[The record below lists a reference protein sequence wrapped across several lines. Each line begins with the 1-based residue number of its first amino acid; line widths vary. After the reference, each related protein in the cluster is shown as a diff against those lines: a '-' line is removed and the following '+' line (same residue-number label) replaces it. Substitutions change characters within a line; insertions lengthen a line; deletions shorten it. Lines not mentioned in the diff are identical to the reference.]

1 MKTRRQAAGRSGRSG
16 GAVLVEFA
24 LVLPL
29 LLLAS
34 VTTTELGRAI
44 YQYNT
49 IVKSVRDGAR
59 YLSLQSPGSHAAEA
73 RNLVV
78 YGNIAGTGAALAPGL
93 SLSQVGQPVWA
104 TTGANPLINT
114 VSISVSGYVFRPLL
128 AGVFG
133 VAFANLT
140 YNDIAAV
147 MRSPL

>member
-1 MKTRRQAAGRSGRSG
+1 MKTRRQAGGRTGRGG
-16 GAVLVEFA
+16 GAALVEFA

-49 IVKSVRDGAR
+49 IVKAVRDGAR

-114 VSISVSGYVFRPLL
+114 VSITVSGYVFRPLL
-128 AGVFG
+128 TGVFG

-140 YNDIAAV
+140 YNDIGAV